1 MITKIIQK
9 FIYYNK
15 YESVIINN
23 KKEANQY
30 TNYLKRYYKD
40 ERLIYYFVKGK
51 DRKPRSIED
60 LLIINFLG
68 NNINKLKINYKPK
81 GYIITFD

>member
-15 YESVIINN
+15 YESVIIND

-30 TNYLKRYYKD
+30 TNYLKRYCND
-40 ERLIYYFVKGK
+40 NRLVYYMIKGK
-51 DRKPRSIED
+51 DRNPRSIED
-60 LLIINFLG
+60 LLIV
-68 NNINKLKINYKPK
+68 NILSKKSNKLKIIYKPK
-81 GYIITFD
+81 GYLITFD

>member
-15 YESVIINN
+15 YESVIIND

-30 TNYLKRYYKD
+30 TNYLKRYSND
-40 ERLIYYFVKGK
+40 NRLVYYMIEGK
-51 DRKPRSIED
+51 DRNPQSIED
-60 LLIINFLG
+60 LLIV
-68 NNINKLKINYKPK
+68 NILSKKSNKLNINYKPQ
-81 GYIITFD
+81 GYLITFD